1 MPRKRRRRIAE
12 RHIFP
17 AANLLDHFG
26 PGTTQLAAAEV
37 LGIDPNSVNR
47 WRLDGIKL
55 STWQADRY
63 AIRIGQ
69 HPSMIWPDWFDLTE
83 YVPAERERILSE
95 PA

>member
-1 MPRKRRRRIAE
+1 MPRKSRRRLANRWV
-12 RHIFP
+12 FP
-17 AANLLDHFG
+17 AANLLDHLG

-69 HPSMIWPDWFDLTE
+69 HPAMIWPDWFDLTE
-83 YVPAERERILSE
+83 YPPAERQRILNTD
-95 PA
+95 